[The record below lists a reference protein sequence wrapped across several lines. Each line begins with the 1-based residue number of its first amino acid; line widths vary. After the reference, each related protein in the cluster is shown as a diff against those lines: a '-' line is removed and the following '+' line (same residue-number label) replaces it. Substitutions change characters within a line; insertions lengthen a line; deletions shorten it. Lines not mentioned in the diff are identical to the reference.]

1 MERRTADIQG
11 HFSPIIPNEMMIAGW
26 QMMQLPPILMMAWWH
41 QAMQAFLP
49 FLPLHHQHPKFHEEH
64 DQLVV
69 PDPIEEEGEH
79 ALFA

>member
-1 MERRTADIQG
+1 MERRTTDIQG

-26 QMMQLPPILMMAWWH
+26 QMMQLPPILMTAWWH
-41 QAMQAFLP
+41 QAMQAWLP
-49 FLPLHHQHPKFHEEH
+49 FMLSHQHHLNFHEEH

>member
-1 MERRTADIQG
+1 MEQHSTSSRSD
-11 HFSPIIPNEMMIAGW
+11 FSPVVPSEMMIAGW
-26 QMMQLPPILMMAWWH
+26 QMMQLPPILMAAWWN
-41 QAMQAFLP
+41 QMMQAFLP
-49 FLPLHHQHPKFHEEH
+49 FMPVHHRHPHFHEEH

>member
-1 MERRTADIQG
+1 MEKRVEG
-11 HFSPIIPNEMMIAGW
+11 HEGFSPVIPNEMMIAGW
-26 QMMQLPPILMMAWWH
+26 QMMQLPPVLMTAWWH
-41 QAMQAFLP
+41 QMVQQCLMFM
-49 FLPLHHQHPKFHEEH
+49 PLHHHSGFHEEH